1 VFQISV
7 VNHPWS
13 VICRPWSANKFIFL
27 KPNNHFMKK
36 FLVCAAVV
44 CIAVS
49 ACNDNAKKETAV
61 STDTTK
67 TATTADK
74 PAADVA
80 TPPLDS
86 AAMMKAWMAYAAP
99 GEQHKMLAAQ
109 NGVWNEEI
117 KMYMEDGKVD
127 SMKSVCTNTMA
138 LNGLF
143 QKSSTKGMYMGM
155 PFEGLGTLGYDN
167 ASKKWQSTWM
177 DNMGSGMIYM
187 EGDYDDRT
195 KMLSLSGTHTDPI
208 TAKQTLMRQTMKM
221 IDDKN
226 QYIEMFDTKNG
237 KEMKVMEIKLSRK

>member
-1 VFQISV
+1 
-7 VNHPWS
+7 
-13 VICRPWSANKFIFL
+13 
-27 KPNNHFMKK
+27 MKK
-36 FLVCAAVV
+36 FLVCAAAA

-74 PAADVA
+74 PADAA
-80 TPPLDS
+80 TPPPDS

-117 KMYMEDGKVD
+117 KTFMEDGKVD
-127 SMKSVCTNTMA
+127 SMKTVCTNTMV

-143 QKSSTKGMYMGM
+143 QKSTTKGNYMGM
-155 PFEGLGTLGYDN
+155 PFEGQGTLGYDN

-195 KMLSLSGTHTDPI
+195 KMLSLSGMHTDPI
-208 TAKQTLMRQTMKM
+208 TGKESLMRQTIKM
-221 IDDKN
+221 IDDKSE
-226 QYIEMFDTKNG
+226 YIEMFDTKNG
-237 KEMKVMEIKLSRK
+237 KETKVMEIKLSRK

>member
-1 VFQISV
+1 
-7 VNHPWS
+7 
-13 VICRPWSANKFIFL
+13 
-27 KPNNHFMKK
+27 MKK
-36 FLVCAAVV
+36 FLICAAAA

-74 PAADVA
+74 PADVA

-86 AAMMKAWMAYAAP
+86 AAMMKAWMAYATP

-109 NGVWNEEI
+109 SGVWTEDI
-117 KMYMEDGKVD
+117 KMYMDGKVD
-127 SMKSVCTNTMA
+127 SMRSTCTNTMA

-143 QKSSTKGMYMGM
+143 QKSTTKGTYMGA
-155 PFEGLGTLGYDN
+155 PFEGQGTLGYDN

-195 KMLSLSGTHTDPI
+195 KMLSLSGTHTDPV
-208 TAKQTLMRQTMKM
+208 TGKQTLMRETMKM

-226 QYIEMFDTKNG
+226 QYIEMFDTKDG
-237 KEMKVMEIKLSRK
+237 KEVKTMEIRLAKK

>member
-1 VFQISV
+1 
-7 VNHPWS
+7 
-13 VICRPWSANKFIFL
+13 
-27 KPNNHFMKK
+27 MKK
-36 FLVCAAVV
+36 FLVCAAAA

-74 PAADVA
+74 PADAA
-80 TPPLDS
+80 TPPPDS

-117 KMYMEDGKVD
+117 KTFMEDGKVD
-127 SMKSVCTNTMA
+127 SMKTVCTNTMV

-143 QKSSTKGMYMGM
+143 QKSTTKGNYMGM
-155 PFEGLGTLGYDN
+155 PFEGQGTLGYDN

-195 KMLSLSGTHTDPI
+195 KMLSLSGMHTDPI
-208 TAKQTLMRQTMKM
+208 TGKESLMRQTIKM
-221 IDDKN
+221 IDDKSE
-226 QYIEMFDTKNG
+226 YIEMFDTKNG
-237 KEMKVMEIKLSRK
+237 KETKVMEIKLSKK